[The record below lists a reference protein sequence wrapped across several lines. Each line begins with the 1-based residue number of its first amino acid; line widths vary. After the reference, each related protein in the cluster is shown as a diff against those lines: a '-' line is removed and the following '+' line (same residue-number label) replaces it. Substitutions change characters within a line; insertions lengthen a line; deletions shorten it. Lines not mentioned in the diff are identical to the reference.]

1 MVQQP
6 ERGGGGGVGGWC
18 SLRPTHSTLRKKY
31 FVCICPGST
40 HTHPCT
46 DTHVKTQT
54 KHALN
59 RGTVHTP
66 IPRRR
71 RTLAKR
77 KEIKRDRI
85 QASAVR
91 PEEIL
96 LLLPG
101 LSAAVRL
108 DAVPPHQP
116 SSSPSLPLARPHL
129 STRAI
134 EKKTKKN
141 AVPRPT
147 ESKYW
152 THSCS

>member
-1 MVQQP
+1 MVQPSPHTFHP
-6 ERGGGGGVGGWC
+6 EKEVFCLHLPRIYTHTPMHRHACENTDEAC
-18 SLRPTHSTLRKKY
+18 SQQRH
-31 FVCICPGST
+31 ST
-40 HTHPCT
+40 HTHSE
-46 DTHVKTQT
+46 KT
-54 KHALN
+54 
-59 RGTVHTP
+59 
-66 IPRRR
+66 
-71 RTLAKR
+71 TLAKR